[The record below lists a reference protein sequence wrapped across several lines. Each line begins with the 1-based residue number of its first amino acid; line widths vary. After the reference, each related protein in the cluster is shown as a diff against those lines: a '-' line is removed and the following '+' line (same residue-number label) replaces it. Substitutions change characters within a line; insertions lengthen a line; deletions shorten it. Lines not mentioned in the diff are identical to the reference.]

1 MTAEEYLKKK
11 GMSNVGHYGLLI
23 VDTSKSK
30 MHQIMEDYAEQQIKE
45 LEGKINNLEAR
56 EKVAMNMLDNVSYWE
71 SCPEEY
77 KDKILELTQT

>member
-1 MTAEEYLKKK
+1 MKAEEYLKKK

-45 LEGKINNLEAR
+45 LKEQAKVYGRHQFNRGSLKLDLVPFDDWKSSDTAKQALNN
-56 EKVAMNMLDNVSYWE
+56 K
-71 SCPEEY
+71 
-77 KDKILELTQT
+77 